1 MIIWTL
7 KIPNIRYGGYAYI
20 PFLIF
25 MIFFYYY
32 DLKKINKKFITV
44 FISLCLIFF
53 TIKNLN
59 RIYDEISVGKTL
71 NYPFSDFKIA
81 EYKTTNME
89 NVKINV
95 PLNQL
100 WCGNIPMLC
109 SSGDYLVSNV
119 ILKNSY
125 IFLLSKERD
134 MIKFINR
141 TAYYDTIEENYIEK

>member
-32 DLKKINKKFITV
+32 DLKKINRKFITV

-59 RIYDEISVGKTL
+59 RIYDEMSVDKTL
-71 NYPFSDFKIA
+71 NYPFSNFKIA
-81 EYKTTNME
+81 EYKTTNM
-89 NVKINV
+89 K
-95 PLNQL
+95 
-100 WCGNIPMLC
+100 M
-109 SSGDYLVSNV
+109 
-119 ILKNSY
+119 
-125 IFLLSKERD
+125 
-134 MIKFINR
+134 
-141 TAYYDTIEENYIEK
+141 